1 MIYQLCRR
9 PIGVKFGGS
18 VDVTVGDSEAF

>member
-9 PIGVKFGGS
+9 PIGVKFGES
-18 VDVTVGDSEAF
+18 FDVTVGDSEAF